1 MALPF
6 SFVAPTVYG
15 QMILSRYDINQT
27 GALLRTGA
35 AEGHGD
41 IELMRSILATIE
53 APHVFVDVGAN
64 VGAYSLGLTSAI
76 GSQGKIYAF
85 EPQRIIFNMLA
96 GTMALNGVTNV
107 FCHNIALGERE
118 DLIEIPQFDYDK
130 SLNFGSIEFGP
141 QQKEALS
148 QTRGKNPEKIEYV
161 RLATLDSFEF
171 TNVNLLKI
179 DAEGMEMQIL
189 EGANQTISN
198 CRPVMY
204 IEFFKS
210 DRTAL
215 QQKIISHDYD
225 VHVNGVNFL
234 CIPRERSADIRVRS

>member
-1 MALPF
+1 MAALEVSASQKSGGCASSADGWKPSNAVSKAGHFF
-6 SFVAPTVYG
+6 SITVQAKPEQKIRFV
-15 QMILSRYDINQT
+15 ISLRIRSSLSAASSAVVATFGSKLFNVFSPP
-27 GALLRTGA
+27 LRSA
-35 AEGHGD
+35 A
-41 IELMRSILATIE
+41 RA
-53 APHVFVDVGAN
+53 
-64 VGAYSLGLTSAI
+64 
-76 GSQGKIYAF
+76 
-85 EPQRIIFNMLA
+85 R
-96 GTMALNGVTNV
+96 MALNGVTNV